1 MKISQFKQH
10 LNTVSELN
18 IIQSNGMFIPKHFH
32 ITEAGLTSKH
42 YIDCGGTERTEK
54 TVSFQIWIAND
65 TEHRLVPEKLT
76 RIIHLSER
84 LFNGED
90 LEVEIEYQTDTIS
103 KYGLDFVDS
112 NFVLTSKF
120 TDCLAKDN
128 CGVPQE
134 KQKVKLSELQ
144 SSSESCCTPGSG
156 CC

>member
-1 MKISQFKQH
+1 MKISQFKKH

-18 IIQSNGMFIPKHFH
+18 IIQANGMFIPKHFH
-32 ITEAGLTSKH
+32 ITEAGLTTKH
-42 YIDCGGTERTEK
+42 FIDCGGTVRTDK
-54 TVSFQIWIAND
+54 TISFQVWIAND

-76 RIIHLSER
+76 RIIDLSEN

-103 KYGLDFVDS
+103 KYGLDFVGN
-112 NFVLTSKF
+112 NFVLTPTF

-134 KQKVKLSELQ
+134 KQKVALSELQ
-144 SSSESCCTPGSG
+144 QASTSCCAPGGG